1 MTGRGYDEHFR
12 ANIKALREAWGLSQ
26 RAFAS
31 YLGLSLH
38 MVPFWETGT
47 GPNKKNAAKTLGEHL
62 GVTQEVFDKLWG
74 ETLDS
79 DELTELFGYTP
90 GRMKLLPLKRG
101 SWAVQQTEHPK
112 PGRAQALPQP
122 LDSRHGADEAAEA
135 VRALVAQGKRVWIVT
150 D

>member
-1 MTGRGYDEHFR
+1 MHF
-12 ANIKALREAWGLSQ
+12 REAWGLSQ

-47 GPNKKNAAKTLGEHL
+47 GPNKKNAAKTLAEHL
-62 GVTQEVFDKLWG
+62 GATQEVFDKLWG
-74 ETLDS
+74 GPLDN
-79 DELTELFGYTP
+79 DELMDLFGYTP
-90 GRMKLLPLKRG
+90 GPVRLLPLRRG

-122 LDSRHGADEAAEA
+122 LASRQGPDEAAEA
-135 VRALVAQGKRVWIVT
+135 VRALVMQGKRVWILT